1 MAIVVVQ
8 AKSTQKWY
16 FLVLKPIL
24 NFFYIFIP
32 QPFLCKRIGSKKASP
47 PTRCQ
52 FQRPLR
58 VGLSLN
64 SFCETQKALSV
75 LMSFPLCYFIA
86 TNKIF
91 TKGKYINSCYLLCIL
106 ILTKDA
112 DGFDLK
118 FLGLYLSKNKFPSN
132 VV

>member
-1 MAIVVVQ
+1 
-8 AKSTQKWY
+8 
-16 FLVLKPIL
+16 
-24 NFFYIFIP
+24 
-32 QPFLCKRIGSKKASP
+32 
-47 PTRCQ
+47 
-52 FQRPLR
+52 
-58 VGLSLN
+58 
-64 SFCETQKALSV
+64 
-75 LMSFPLCYFIA
+75 MSFPLCYFIA

-132 VV
+132 VVWLSIGTIKEGIKLSDMCATILEKVYSTDDLLRGKGIYVDQKTQ

>member
-1 MAIVVVQ
+1 MKNGYCCSSGKKYV
-8 AKSTQKWY
+8 KM
-16 FLVLKPIL
+16 VLIGLKTHFKF
-24 NFFYIFIP
+24 FFYIFIP

-86 TNKIF
+86 TKKLFAKENISTVGIF
-91 TKGKYINSCYLLCIL
+91 FIYLYSPKMQMDL
-106 ILTKDA
+106 I
-112 DGFDLK
+112 
-118 FLGLYLSKNKFPSN
+118 
-132 VV
+132 